1 MKNYELR
8 TKSYDFANMIV
19 KICYYLINEK
29 KEWILSKQL
38 LRSGTSVGACIREA
52 QFAESSKDFIHKL
65 SISRKEINETIYWL
79 ELLKDNLF
87 ITNKE
92 FEKLNS
98 NAIEIRKILT
108 SSIKTLKEK
117 FNQENTHNS

>member
-1 MKNYELR
+1 MKSSDLR

-65 SISRKEINETIYWL
+65 TISQKEINETIDWL
-79 ELLKDNLF
+79 ELLKDNFF
-87 ITNKE
+87 ISNGAFDE
-92 FEKLNS
+92 LNQQ
-98 NAIEIRKILT
+98 AIEIRKILT

-117 FNQENTHNS
+117 QL

>member
-1 MKNYELR
+1 MKNSDLS
-8 TKSYDFANMIV
+8 TKSYDFANTIV
-19 KICYYLINEK
+19 KFCYYLINEK

-79 ELLKDNLF
+79 ELLKDNFF

-92 FEKLNS
+92 FEKLNL

-117 FNQENTHNS
+117 FNQENTDSL